1 VIKEYSTPINN
12 GSEHENHKLVGE
24 HQCSGHHLQTGQEG
38 QHLGNL
44 QLPFQAEMNRWME
57 RLNLIRRTNLTL
69 QLHQSK
75 KQSNPRLTNRNREI
89 QEMTVD
95 NLLQTNPDLQ
105 HPIGRD
111 LLLHPTSK
119 KPIIITKNLYT
130 AIYL

>member
-1 VIKEYSTPINN
+1 MRVTRSRGGGIGMTPRDRPPTPRAGGAASMIRTPSPNR
-12 GSEHENHKLVGE
+12 
-24 HQCSGHHLQTGQEG
+24 GQEG
-38 QHLGNL
+38 QQLGNL
-44 QLPFQAEMNRWME
+44 PLPFQAGMNRYME
-57 RLNLIRRTNLTL
+57 RPNLTL